1 MMDRQKIWVLIGACV
16 LIIGAV
22 FTFIDPAA
30 QNPGY
35 HHFSDGRKWLGIEN
49 FGDVVSNVL
58 FVLAGLYGLWALNKR
73 TPEPARIPLAV
84 FFIGVILVAPG
95 SAYYHVHPT
104 NATLFWDRLPMTV
117 AFMGLTAAII
127 TDRVNARFGV
137 RVALPALIALGAASV
152 VYWYM
157 TEIAQAGDLRAY
169 GLVQF
174 LPMAMIPLMLW
185 LFPKVSTLGW
195 RALGSVFVFY
205 ALAKA
210 LEYYDHQAMVLLG
223 DMVSGHTLKHLFAA
237 MAPIA
242 LGVHLRR

>member
-1 MMDRQKIWVLIGACV
+1 VCS
-16 LIIGAV
+16 
-22 FTFIDPAA
+22 
-30 QNPGY
+30 
-35 HHFSDGRKWLGIEN
+35 SDL
-49 FGDVVSNVL
+49 
-58 FVLAGLYGLWALNKR
+58 
-73 TPEPARIPLAV
+73 IPLAV
-84 FFIGVILVAPG
+84 FFIGVIFVAPG
-95 SAYYHVHPT
+95 SAYYHLHPT

-137 RVALPALIALGAASV
+137 RVALPALVVLGAASV

-169 GLVQF
+169 GLVQY
-174 LPMAMIPLMLW
+174 LPMAMMPLMLW
-185 LFPKVSTLGW
+185 LFPKASALGW
-195 RALGSVFVFY
+195 RALGCVFFFY

-210 LEYYDHQAMVLLG
+210 LEYYDHQVMMLLG